1 MGSWI
6 KNNPVSYA
14 IINMVICILLLTLI
28 FKVYTDNRIDK
39 RIIEEYQ
46 QPIVEKLD
54 ILINY
59 YEDGRRDENRD
70 NPISD

>member
-14 IINMVICILLLTLI
+14 IINMVICIFLLTLI

-46 QPIVEKLD
+46 QPIAGKLD
-54 ILINY
+54 TLINY
-59 YEDGRRDENRD
+59 YEDGRRYEDGD
-70 NPISD
+70 NSVSD

>member
-6 KNNPVSYA
+6 KNNPISYA
-14 IINMVICILLLTLI
+14 IINMVLCILLLSLI

-54 ILINY
+54 TLINY
-59 YEDGRRDENRD
+59 YEDGRRDKNRD
-70 NPISD
+70 NKISD